1 MAPQEHYH
9 AFSLPSQLLRTL
21 IPRTALNQPAPPSR
35 SPSPAPAAATNSARA
50 CNICLAAVFADVN
63 EQRTHYRSD
72 WHRYNVKIR
81 LNGGSPVGEAQ
92 FAQLVDGLEDSISGS
107 ESSSDSDVD
116 SDDAVSALVHKTKR
130 LHRPTKSDDESPS
143 STGPN
148 TPLIWFHSPPSTQL
162 GIYKVL
168 YPTYVLSQH
177 SPQEYLEAL
186 KAMQSRIEGEG
197 RTWALFM
204 VAGGHFAGAVVR
216 VQRPE
221 DDEETEDGKA
231 GKKGKQKKTKPD
243 TEVLK
248 HKTFHR
254 YTTRRKQGGSQGA
267 NDNAKTKAVSAGAML
282 RRYGEQALRD
292 DIRNLI
298 ADWADEIDGC
308 ERIFIRASVSNRK
321 IFVDYENAI
330 IHKGDD
336 RLRTFP
342 FPTRRPTQSEL
353 NRCLLELTRVKTS
366 YLTEDALRAQDEA
379 YIASLPKPKPIPVQ
393 SSPSPALPQAPKLS
407 PEELARKEVERVV
420 REKWTRVLEMVGKGR
435 LDTIKTFWARES
447 ESLGGVDVRIPE
459 GVDDADGKTILMVAV
474 RMGQEDIVQW
484 LLEEAHADPTIDVL
498 QRDSDPPTIDGVQDD
513 EDEDDLA
520 KPVLGGTRRTAY
532 DLARSREVRNV
543 FRRCA
548 ADHPDWWDWLGV
560 ENGGA
565 RVPSILSK
573 EMEEGREEKKKVRRK
588 GLKDRVKERE
598 AKEKERAP
606 SPSFVV
612 EEPSKVEK
620 VRIKETVEGPRKLGG
635 SAGASEGVAGLT
647 PEMRAKVERERRARA
662 AEARMKALGGTR

>member
-9 AFSLPSQLLRTL
+9 AFSLPSHLLHTL
-21 IPRTALNQPAPPSR
+21 IPRTTLSQPEPPSTP
-35 SPSPAPAAATNSARA
+35 PSPPPAATNSARA

-130 LHRPTKSDDESPS
+130 LHCPTKSDDESPS

-168 YPTYVLSQH
+168 YPTHVLSQH

-221 DDEETEDGKA
+221 DDEENEDGKA
-231 GKKGKQKKTKPD
+231 SKKGKQKKPKPD

-308 ERIFIRASVSNRK
+308 ER
-321 IFVDYENAI
+321 
-330 IHKGDD
+330 DD

-379 YIASLPKPKPIPVQ
+379 YLASLPKPKPIPVQ
-393 SSPSPALPQAPKLS
+393 SSPSPALPQALKLS

-459 GVDDADGKTILMVAV
+459 GVDDADGKTILMVSV
-474 RMGQEDIVQW
+474 RMGQEDIVRW
-484 LLEEAHADPTIDVL
+484 LLEEAHADPTVDVL
-498 QRDSDPPTIDGVQDD
+498 QRDSTDLDPLIIDGVQDD

-520 KPVLGGTRRTAY
+520 KPVLSGTRRTAY

-612 EEPSKVEK
+612 EEPSKMEKK